1 MGKKLSLFF
10 RTSYDSYTFNI
21 KLESS
26 SLYILLWL
34 SIMVMA
40 VATKFCRAIIVIIF
54 GVIIMRQNLKI
65 VPSSMSAS
73 IVLA

>member
-21 KLESS
+21 KLEAS
-26 SLYILLWL
+26 SLYILLGL

>member
-26 SLYILLWL
+26 SLYILLGL